1 MDNKQNDITF
11 AFNHVQKMI
20 EKIIIFFVGGG
31 GGSMPIFGN
40 FGNSN

>member
-20 EKIIIFFVGGG
+20 EKIIFFLGGG

-40 FGNSN
+40 SN